1 MTKVESQEVFLEGRG
16 KKAPEGALIR
26 F

>member
-1 MTKVESQEVFLEGRG
+1 MTEVESQEVFLEGRD